1 MAINW
6 NNQQP
11 LTADAARLA
20 VSTMGNVANGFQ
32 ALGANINAG
41 LDREIARRELI
52 EAKNRASNTQLL
64 INQMS
69 QAKSLEDL
77 QAMEASGAANLGR
90 MRAVLG
96 SDFDERAYNQALA
109 QREEMVNNKFLARDS
124 LKLSTPEGRAALLQA
139 NVGLATNDPSKV
151 VAALNSGNLPMST
164 WGAFASGASQTSRQ
178 NIAEDHYNEQ
188 AAATRQQY
196 FDAQKTIERSQEISR
211 QQTALQTAVTA
222 GNNDAKF
229 LSSMAQVM
237 QKHGF
242 PAGGEN
248 EVHYI
253 LTHPNEFDGVTL
265 ERAKAARAESE
276 IPLGRRGTTWDDF
289 VTNPDEYSPQRA
301 ITGGFPKSQP
311 VAGSMQPDVSMNR
324 QALINSD
331 NPGNSGSGVGI
342 FTSNALNNGNNSNSI
357 SARLRQARGNIS
369 PSSQAQM
376 SLIDESNRPTYHNG
390 AYTAQLGALSAV
402 MKEWGTDIDLTNG
415 AIASS
420 SGSGKNN
427 QDPTV
432 AATQRYL
439 STRTP
444 QQRALMVQRAKELQ
458 DYQQAPVRD
467 FDSRVNIGLSGT
479 KVLPL
484 SQLFNHQPDGKE
496 KEQIDYATKLAVSD
510 PDAAKRYIRET
521 LFKNDA
527 TIADKWTPAF
537 TNWAFRDRASEL
549 LVQAIRDNKGSQHI
563 MQMAIP
569 MITAIR
575 NQNGTTNNNVTNPG
589 ADSSAAAD
597 IIAGIQALSQI
608 NNKQVTDMRN
618 EYRQVKASAQL
629 PPEAVTNYLLNDSYL
644 EMTPEEFVTKYGTP
658 AWKAQ
663 QTRQDSERLRQR
675 VVQGSSRMEN
685 SRRNAQKFGD
695 LGMPYLGR
703 IRTP

>member
-69 QAKSLEDL
+69 QAKTLEDL
-77 QAMEASGAANLGR
+77 QAMEATGAANLGR

-178 NIAEDHYNEQ
+178 NTAEDHYNEQ

-196 FDAQKTIERSQEISR
+196 FDAQEAMKRSQEISR

-229 LSSMAQVM
+229 LASMAQVA

-242 PAGGEN
+242 SAEN
-248 EVHYI
+248 GQAEIQEI
-253 LTHPNEFDGVTL
+253 LANPNKYDGVTL
-265 ERAKAARAESE
+265 ERARAAKAESE
-276 IPLGRRGTTWDDF
+276 IILGRRNTTWDSF
-289 VTNPDEYSPQRA
+289 ITNLGAYSPQRA
-301 ITGGFPKSQP
+301 ITGGFPKSQQI
-311 VAGSMQPDVSMNR
+311 VSAGQPDVANSR
-324 QALINSD
+324 QTLINS
-331 NPGNSGSGVGI
+331 GNSGSGLGI
-342 FTSNALNNGNNSNSI
+342 FTANALPNRLTQTKGNNS
-357 SARLRQARGNIS
+357 LG
-369 PSSQAQM
+369 SQAQP
-376 SLIDESNRPTYHNG
+376 SLIDESNRSTYHNG
-390 AYTAQLGALSAV
+390 RYTAQLGALSAV
-402 MKEWGTDIDLTNG
+402 MKEWGTDVDLTNG
-415 AIASS
+415 AVAAS
-420 SGSGKNN
+420 SGSGKDN

-444 QQRALMVQRAKELQ
+444 QQRALMQQRARELQ

-496 KEQIDYATKLAVSD
+496 KEQIDYATKLATSD

-527 TIADKWTPAF
+527 TIADEWTPAF

-569 MITAIR
+569 MIAAIR
-575 NQNGTTNNNVTNPG
+575 NQNGTTNNNVTDLDV
-589 ADSSAAAD
+589 DSSASAD

-618 EYRQVKASAQL
+618 EYRQIKASAQL
-629 PPEAVTNYLLNDSYL
+629 PPEAAVNYLMNDSNL
-644 EMTPEEFVTKYGTP
+644 EMTPEEFVTIYGTP
-658 AWKAQ
+658 AWKSQ

-675 VVQGSSRMEN
+675 VVQGSSHIEN
-685 SRRNAQKFGD
+685 SRRNAQRFGD
-695 LGMPYLGR
+695 RGMPYFGHPGV
-703 IRTP
+703 RTP

>member
-69 QAKSLEDL
+69 QAKTLEDL
-77 QAMEASGAANLGR
+77 QAMEATGAANLGR

-178 NIAEDHYNEQ
+178 NTAEDHYNQQ
-188 AAATRQQY
+188 AAATERQY
-196 FDAQKTIERSQEISR
+196 NDAVKTIEESQKISR

-222 GNNDAKF
+222 GNNDAKA
-229 LSSMAQVM
+229 LASLAQVM
-237 QKHGF
+237 QGQGF
-242 PAGGEN
+242 PAGGQN
-248 EVHYI
+248 EVQEI
-253 LTHPNEFDGVTL
+253 LANPNKYDGVTL
-265 ERAKAARAESE
+265 ERARAAKANAE
-276 IPLGRRGTTWDDF
+276 IVLGRMGTTWEDF
-289 VTNPDEYSPQRA
+289 VTNPNKYSPQRA
-301 ITGGFPKSQP
+301 ITGGFPKSQQI
-311 VAGSMQPDVSMNR
+311 VSAGQPDVANSR
-324 QALINSD
+324 QTLINS
-331 NPGNSGSGVGI
+331 GNSGSGLGI
-342 FTSNALNNGNNSNSI
+342 FTANALPNRLTQGKGNNSF
-357 SARLRQARGNIS
+357 G
-369 PSSQAQM
+369 SQAQT
-376 SLIDESNRPTYHNG
+376 SLIDESNRSTYHNG
-390 AYTAQLGALSAV
+390 RYTAQLGALSAV

-415 AIASS
+415 AVAAS

-444 QQRALMVQRAKELQ
+444 QQRALMQQRARELQ

-496 KEQIDYATKLAVSD
+496 KEQIDYATKLATSD

-527 TIADKWTPAF
+527 TIADEWTPAF

-569 MITAIR
+569 MIAAIR
-575 NQNGTTNNNVTNPG
+575 NQNGTTNNNVTDPG
-589 ADSSAAAD
+589 TDSSAAAD
-597 IIAGIQALSQI
+597 IIAGIQALSRI

-629 PPEAVTNYLLNDSYL
+629 PPEAVVNYLLNDNNL
-644 EMTPEEFVTKYGTP
+644 EMTPEEFVTIYGTP
-658 AWKAQ
+658 AWKSQ

-675 VVQGSSRMEN
+675 VVQGSSHIEN

>member
-52 EAKNRASNTQLL
+52 DAKNRASNTQLL

-96 SDFDERAYNQALA
+96 EDFDEKAYNQALA

-139 NVGLATNDPSKV
+139 NVGLATNDPNKV
-151 VAALNSGNLPMST
+151 IEALNTGNLPMST

-178 NIAEDHYNEQ
+178 NTAEDHYNQQ
-188 AAATRQQY
+188 AAAAERQY
-196 FDAQKTIERSQEISR
+196 NNALNTLERSQEISK
-211 QQTALQTAVTA
+211 QQTALQVAVTA

-229 LSSMAQVM
+229 LSSMAQIA

-242 PAGGEN
+242 SAEN
-248 EVHYI
+248 GQAEIQEI
-253 LTHPNEFDGVTL
+253 LTNPNKYDGVTL
-265 ERAKAARAESE
+265 ERARAAKTESE
-276 IPLGRRGTTWDDF
+276 ILLGRRDTTWDDF
-289 VTNPDEYSPQRA
+289 VTNLGAYSPQRA

-311 VAGSMQPDVSMNR
+311 AVGSAQSNVANTRES
-324 QALINSD
+324 LT
-331 NPGNSGSGVGI
+331 NSGSGLGI
-342 FTSNALNNGNNSNSI
+342 FTPNALNSNGI
-357 SARLRQARGNIS
+357 TARLRGNNAS
-369 PSSQAQM
+369 GSQAQT
-376 SLIDESNRPTYHNG
+376 SLIDESNRATYHNG
-390 AYTAQLGALSAV
+390 RYTSQLSALSGA
-402 MKEWGTDIDLTNG
+402 MKEWGLDIDLTNG
-415 AIASS
+415 AVAPK
-420 SGSGKNN
+420 SGSDKNN
-427 QDPTV
+427 QDPNI

-444 QQRALMVQRAKELQ
+444 QQRALMVQRARELQ

-484 SQLFNHQPDGKE
+484 SKLFNYQPEGKE
-496 KEQIDYATKLAVSD
+496 KEQIDYATKLATSD

-527 TIADKWTPAF
+527 TIADAWTPAF
-537 TNWAFRDRASEL
+537 TNWAFQDRASEL

-575 NQNGTTNNNVTNPG
+575 NQNGITNNNVTNPG

-608 NNKQVTDMRN
+608 NNKQLTDMRN

-629 PPEAVTNYLLNDSYL
+629 PPEAVVNYLLNDSNL

-658 AWKAQ
+658 AWNAQ

-675 VVQGSSRMEN
+675 VVQGSSRIEN
-685 SRRNAQKFGD
+685 SRRNVQKFGD

>member
-6 NNQQP
+6 NNQQS
-11 LTADAARLA
+11 LTEDATRLA

-77 QAMEASGAANLGR
+77 QAMEATGAANLGR

-139 NVGLATNDPSKV
+139 NVGLATNDPNKV

-178 NIAEDHYNEQ
+178 NTAEDHYNEQ
-188 AAATRQQY
+188 AAATKQQY
-196 FDAQKTIERSQEISR
+196 FDAKNTVEESQKISR
-211 QQTALQTAVTA
+211 QQTALQVAVTA

-229 LSSMAQVM
+229 LSSMAQIA

-242 PAGGEN
+242 SAEN
-248 EVHYI
+248 GQAEIQEI
-253 LTHPNEFDGVTL
+253 LTNPNKYDGVTL
-265 ERAKAARAESE
+265 ERARAAKTESE
-276 IPLGRRGTTWDDF
+276 ILLGRRGTTWDDF
-289 VTNPDEYSPQRA
+289 VTNLGAYSPQRA

-311 VAGSMQPDVSMNR
+311 AVGSAQSNVANTRES
-324 QALINSD
+324 LT
-331 NPGNSGSGVGI
+331 NSGSGLGI
-342 FTSNALNNGNNSNSI
+342 FTPNALNSNGI
-357 SARLRQARGNIS
+357 TARLRGNNAS
-369 PSSQAQM
+369 GSQAQT
-376 SLIDESNRPTYHNG
+376 SLIDESNRATYHNG
-390 AYTAQLGALSAV
+390 RYTSQLSALSGA
-402 MKEWGTDIDLTNG
+402 MKEWGLDIDLTNG
-415 AIASS
+415 AVAPK
-420 SGSGKNN
+420 SGSDKNN
-427 QDPTV
+427 QDPNI

-439 STRTP
+439 STRTS
-444 QQRALMVQRAKELQ
+444 QQRALMVQRARELQ

-484 SQLFNHQPDGKE
+484 SQLFNHQPEGKE
-496 KEQIDYATKLAVSD
+496 KEQIEYATKLATSD

-521 LFKNDA
+521 LFKNDT
-527 TIADKWTPAF
+527 TIADEWTPAF
-537 TNWAFRDRASEL
+537 TNWAFRDKASEL

-569 MITAIR
+569 MIAAIR
-575 NQNGTTNNNVTNPG
+575 NQNGTTNNNVTDLG
-589 ADSSAAAD
+589 VDSSASAD
-597 IIAGIQALSQI
+597 IIAGIQALSRI

-629 PPEAVTNYLLNDSYL
+629 PPEAVVNYLLNDSNL
-644 EMTPEEFVTKYGTP
+644 EMTPEKFVTKYGTP
-658 AWKAQ
+658 AWKRQ
-663 QTRQDSERLRQR
+663 QVNQDSTNLRQR

-685 SRRNAQKFGD
+685 SRRNAQRFGD

>member
-77 QAMEASGAANLGR
+77 QAMEATGAANLGR

-139 NVGLATNDPSKV
+139 NVGLATNDPNKV
-151 VAALNSGNLPMST
+151 IAALNSGNLPMST

-178 NIAEDHYNEQ
+178 NTAEDHYNEQ

-289 VTNPDEYSPQRA
+289 VTNPDKYSPQRA

-311 VAGSMQPDVSMNR
+311 VTGSVQPDVSVNR
-324 QALINSD
+324 EALI
-331 NPGNSGSGVGI
+331 NPGNSGSGLGI
-342 FTSNALNNGNNSNSI
+342 FTANALPNRLTQAKGNVSS
-357 SARLRQARGNIS
+357 G
-369 PSSQAQM
+369 SQAQP
-376 SLIDESNRPTYHNG
+376 SLIDESNRSTYYNG
-390 AYTAQLGALSAV
+390 RYTSQLSALSGV
-402 MKEWGTDIDLTNG
+402 LKEWGLDIDLTNG
-415 AIASS
+415 AAVPS

-444 QQRALMVQRAKELQ
+444 QQRALMVQRARELQ

-527 TIADKWTPAF
+527 TIADAWTPAF
-537 TNWAFRDRASEL
+537 TNWAFQDRASEL

-575 NQNGTTNNNVTNPG
+575 NQNGTTNNNVTNLG

-597 IIAGIQALSQI
+597 IIAGIQALSRI

>member
-6 NNQQP
+6 NNQQS
-11 LTADAARLA
+11 LTGDAARLA

-69 QAKSLEDL
+69 QAKTLEDL
-77 QAMEASGAANLGR
+77 QAMEATGAANLGR

-139 NVGLATNDPSKV
+139 NVGLATNNPNKV
-151 VAALNSGNLPMST
+151 IEALNTGNLPMST

-178 NIAEDHYNEQ
+178 NTAEDHYNQQ
-188 AAATRQQY
+188 AAATERQY
-196 FDAQKTIERSQEISR
+196 NDAVKTIEESQKISR
-211 QQTALQTAVTA
+211 QQTALQVAVTA

-242 PAGGEN
+242 PAEN
-248 EVHYI
+248 GQAEVHYI

-265 ERAKAARAESE
+265 ERAKAAREESE

-289 VTNPDEYSPQRA
+289 VTNPSKYSPQRA
-301 ITGGFPKSQP
+301 ITGGMPKGQQVVNTAQP
-311 VAGSMQPDVSMNR
+311 NVVNSR
-324 QALINSD
+324 EALT
-331 NPGNSGSGVGI
+331 NSGSGLGI

-357 SARLRQARGNIS
+357 SARLRQDRSNTS
-369 PSSQAQM
+369 PSSQAQI
-376 SLIDESNRPTYHNG
+376 SLIDESNRTTYHNG
-390 AYTAQLGALSAV
+390 QYTSQLSALSGA
-402 MKEWGTDIDLTNG
+402 MKEWGFDVDLTNG
-415 AIASS
+415 AVAAS

-496 KEQIDYATKLAVSD
+496 KEQIDYATKLATSD

-527 TIADKWTPAF
+527 TIADEWTPAF
-537 TNWAFRDRASEL
+537 TNWAFRDKASEL

-569 MITAIR
+569 MITATR
-575 NQNGTTNNNVTNPG
+575 NQNGTTNNNVTDLG
-589 ADSSAAAD
+589 IDSSASAD
-597 IIAGIQALSQI
+597 IIAGIQALSRI
-608 NNKQVTDMRN
+608 NSKQVTDMRN

-629 PPEAVTNYLLNDSYL
+629 PPEAVVNYLLNDNNL
-644 EMTPEEFVTKYGTP
+644 EMTPSEFVTKYGTP

-663 QTRQDSERLRQR
+663 QINQDANQRRQR
-675 VVQGSSRMEN
+675 IIGSTSTEN
-685 SRRNAQKFGD
+685 SRRNAQRFAGKD
-695 LGMPYLGR
+695 IPWLDR
-703 IRTP
+703 VRTP

>member
-52 EAKNRASNTQLL
+52 DAKNRASNTQLL

-69 QAKSLEDL
+69 QAKTLEDL
-77 QAMEASGAANLGR
+77 QAMEAAGSANLGR

-96 SDFDERAYNQALA
+96 GDFDERAYNQALA

-139 NVGLATNDPSKV
+139 NVGLATNNPDKV
-151 VAALNSGNLPMST
+151 VAALNTGNLPMST

-178 NIAEDHYNEQ
+178 NTAEDHYNQQ
-188 AAATRQQY
+188 AAAAEKQY
-196 FDAQKTIERSQEISR
+196 TDARDTLVRSQEISK

-222 GNNDAKF
+222 GNNNAKA
-229 LSSMAQVM
+229 LALLAQIM
-237 QKHGF
+237 QGQGF
-242 PAGGEN
+242 PAGGQN
-248 EVHYI
+248 EVQEI
-253 LTHPNEFDGVTL
+253 LANPNKYDGVTL
-265 ERAKAARAESE
+265 ERARAAKANAE
-276 IPLGRRGTTWDDF
+276 IVLGRMGTTWEDF
-289 VTNPDEYSPQRA
+289 VTNPSKYSPQRA

-311 VAGSMQPDVSMNR
+311 VADSGQPDVANSR
-324 QALINSD
+324 QTLINS
-331 NPGNSGSGVGI
+331 GNSGSGLGI
-342 FTSNALNNGNNSNSI
+342 FTANALPNRLMQTKGNNST
-357 SARLRQARGNIS
+357 G
-369 PSSQAQM
+369 SQAQT
-376 SLIDESNRPTYHNG
+376 SLIDESNRITYHNG
-390 AYTAQLGALSAV
+390 RYTSQLSALSGV
-402 MKEWGTDIDLTNG
+402 MKEWGYDVDLTNG
-415 AIASS
+415 AVAPN
-420 SGSGKNN
+420 SGSDKNN
-427 QDPTV
+427 QDPNV
-432 AATQRYL
+432 VATQRYL

-444 QQRALMVQRAKELQ
+444 QQRALMMQRARELQ

-527 TIADKWTPAF
+527 TIADEWTPAF

-575 NQNGTTNNNVTNPG
+575 NQNGATNNNVTDLG
-589 ADSSAAAD
+589 VDSSASAD
-597 IIAGIQALSQI
+597 IIAGIQALSRI

-629 PPEAVTNYLLNDSYL
+629 PPEAVVNYLLNDSNL
-644 EMTPEEFVTKYGTP
+644 EMTPSEFVTKYGTP
-658 AWKAQ
+658 AWKRQ
-663 QTRQDSERLRQR
+663 QINQDSTNLRQR
-675 VVQGSSRMEN
+675 VVQGSSRIEN
-685 SRRNAQKFGD
+685 SRRNTQRFGD
-695 LGMPYLGR
+695 RGIPWFGHPGV
-703 IRTP
+703 RTP